1 MSLQLVQI
9 RKQTMSQPHTQRN
22 RKRFFL
28 SLMFVALTLSLTS
41 FKVQRDRMKCDWSA
55 MVVALPNNEAE
66 IRFTCNIPAGW
77 FIYSKNMSEFDGPL
91 PTSIEI
97 DPSAHFELIGE
108 MTESGSYV
116 KWMEPSY
123 NKEVTCLQKQARYTQ
138 KIKINTTDPFQI
150 KASVNYMLNKKG
162 DILQPDDEN
171 VIITVSG
178 L

>member
-1 MSLQLVQI
+1 MLHPYT
-9 RKQTMSQPHTQRN
+9 KTN
-22 RKRFFL
+22 RTRVVL
-28 SLMFVALTLSLTS
+28 SLMLLALTLSLTS
-41 FKVQRDRMKCDWSA
+41 FKVQRDRMKCDWTA

-66 IRFTCNIPAGW
+66 IRYTCNIPAGW

-97 DPSAHFELIGE
+97 DPSAHFELQGE
-108 MTESGSYV
+108 ITETGSYV
-116 KWMEPSY
+116 KWIEPAY
-123 NKEVTCLQKQARYTQ
+123 NKEVTCIQKQARYTQ
-138 KIKINTTDPFQI
+138 KIKINSTDPFQI

-162 DILQPDDEN
+162 DVLQPDDEN